1 MTQYILYMLWTLI
14 HKQYDKL
21 ISADPE
27 CTVKISVS
35 LSDPRIR
42 EGTEATV
49 TPAGSKKSFPAVI
62 RQVGQNSL
70 VLFSDRKPE
79 DLPEGASVDVRINVK
94 GTAD

>member
-1 MTQYILYMLWTLI
+1 T
-14 HKQYDKL
+14 
-21 ISADPE
+21 E

-49 TPAGSKKSFPAVI
+49 TPAESKKSFPAVI